1 MTGSVIT
8 DLNSLIA
15 QMEPHLN
22 HSEYVFCCIST
33 DQRKELTVKPVLEFV
48 EAEGIAIV
56 ITKEEAQTCSLTG
69 SFPSKMI
76 TLKVYSSLNA
86 VGFLAAIT
94 TQLAACGISVQPVSA
109 FHHDYLF
116 VPADRAL
123 DALAALQQLR
133 VTWQEGA
140 KENGRAA

>member
-1 MTGSVIT
+1 MTANVIT
-8 DLNSLIA
+8 DLGSLIA
-15 QMEPHLN
+15 QMEPHLSD
-22 HSEYVFCCIST
+22 SEYVFCCVSAAHRGALEI
-33 DQRKELTVKPVLEFV
+33 EPVLEFI

-56 ITKEEAQTCSLTG
+56 ITKEMAQASNLTG
-69 SFPSKMI
+69 SFPSRMI

-116 VPADRAL
+116 VPKDRAL
-123 DALAALQQLR
+123 EALSALQQLR
-133 VTWQEGA
+133 AEWQEDVSRPLA
-140 KENGRAA
+140 C